1 MDNVTGVNSNLV
13 YCYPRF
19 LFHFK
24 SVDIMAKLNPIGFSK
39 RTFAATVKIHVN
51 KQILDAIESR
61 GYLRREIAR
70 VFQQANRRIQ
80 NVEKSGFI
88 SPAVVALNK
97 GDIKGFTKFSMRHD
111 WDDLKIEYSKAVSFL
126 QQPTSTASGTREY
139 SNHLKRYYNLDDKEF
154 KLMQDKL
161 MGKIAS
167 VSDKRFLE
175 QYLMQYKDFTGE
187 LERETRDVSDQ
198 IEDDAVRIENALD
211 DAIEQIVSDP
221 NSEAYVNGVNDLNT
235 DLPLKKILSEFEK
248 FGL

>member
-1 MDNVTGVNSNLV
+1 
-13 YCYPRF
+13 
-19 LFHFK
+19 
-24 SVDIMAKLNPIGFSK
+24 MAKLNPIGFSK
-39 RTFAATVKIHVN
+39 RTFASTSKIYVDM
-51 KQILDAIESR
+51 QIMDAIESR
-61 GYLRREIAR
+61 GYLRKEIAR

-80 NVEKSGFI
+80 NVEKTGLV

-97 GDIKGFTKFSMRHD
+97 GDVKGFAKFSMKHD
-111 WDDLKIEYSKAVSFL
+111 WNDLKIEYSKAVSFL

-139 SNHLKRYYNLDDKEF
+139 SNHLKKSYDLNDKEF

-167 VSDKRFLE
+167 VSDERFLE

-187 LERETRDVSDQ
+187 LEQESRDVSDQ

-211 DAIEQIVSDP
+211 DAIDQIAHSGTA
-221 NSEAYVNGVNDLNT
+221 EAYVNDVDEFKT
-235 DLPLKKILSEFEK
+235 DEPLKKILQEFEK

>member
-1 MDNVTGVNSNLV
+1 
-13 YCYPRF
+13 
-19 LFHFK
+19 
-24 SVDIMAKLNPIGFSK
+24 MAKLNPIGFSK
-39 RTFAATVKIHVN
+39 RTFAATSKIYAD
-51 KQILDAIESR
+51 KQIMDAIESR
-61 GYLRREIAR
+61 GYLRKEIAR

-80 NVEKSGFI
+80 NVEKTGLV

-97 GDIKGFTKFSMRHD
+97 GDIKGFAKFSMKHD
-111 WDDLKIEYSKAVSFL
+111 WNDLKIEYSKAVSFL

-139 SNHLKRYYNLDDKEF
+139 SNHLKKSYDLNDEEF

-167 VSDKRFLE
+167 VSDEKFLE

-187 LERETRDVSDQ
+187 LEQESRDVSDQ

-211 DAIEQIVSDP
+211 DAIDKIAHDP
-221 NSEAYVNGVNDLNT
+221 NSEAYVNNVDNYNT
-235 DLPLKKILSEFEK
+235 DEPLKKILQEFEK

>member
-1 MDNVTGVNSNLV
+1 
-13 YCYPRF
+13 
-19 LFHFK
+19 
-24 SVDIMAKLNPIGFSK
+24 MAKLNPIGFSK
-39 RTFAATVKIHVN
+39 RTFASTSKIYVD
-51 KQILDAIESR
+51 KQIMDAIESR
-61 GYLRREIAR
+61 GYLRKEIAR

-80 NVEKSGFI
+80 NVEKTGLV

-97 GDIKGFTKFSMRHD
+97 GDIKGFAKFSMKHD
-111 WDDLKIEYSKAVSFL
+111 WNDLKIEYSKAVSFL

-139 SNHLKRYYNLDDKEF
+139 SNHLKKSYDLNDKEF

-167 VSDKRFLE
+167 VSDERFLE

-187 LERETRDVSDQ
+187 LEQESRDVSDQ

-211 DAIEQIVSDP
+211 DAIDKIARDP
-221 NSEAYVNGVNDLNT
+221 NSEAYVNNVDNYNT
-235 DLPLKKILSEFEK
+235 DEPLKKILQEFEK